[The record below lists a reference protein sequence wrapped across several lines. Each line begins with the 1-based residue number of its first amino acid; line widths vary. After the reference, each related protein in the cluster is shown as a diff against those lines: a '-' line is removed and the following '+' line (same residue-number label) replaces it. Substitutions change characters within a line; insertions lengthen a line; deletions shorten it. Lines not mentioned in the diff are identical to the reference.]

1 MTSLFE
7 RITALILRRPRTIVL
22 VSALVVA
29 AAGVAAS
36 RLRLDPDILKLIPQ
50 QNREVNEFRNLLE
63 QTGTIDF
70 HVVVVQFPKG
80 ADPAAYGPLLD
91 AIGTRLQAS
100 PRIEQAT
107 WKLPDPFALIDK
119 VLPYSMLILTPA
131 QLEKVKQKLTDE
143 AIRESVARNRAL
155 LQTPQST
162 VAKEIV
168 RVDPFN
174 LLPIY
179 LEKLQGAGGGFDID
193 LSTGY
198 YVSADHTTAVIIAK
212 PKRPAQDL
220 PFSREL
226 LRESRADAERAIA
239 ANPTL
244 QAPEIGFTGGY
255 AIAAGDEEIIRQDII
270 LNVITSVGGV
280 LALFLYAFR
289 RPAALAYAGLPMM
302 AAIVVTFGIASLRY
316 GTLSASSTGFAA
328 LLAGLGVDFI
338 TVLYERYVD
347 ERNRG
352 ASLVEAVRTCMKH
365 SLPGVCVAAGTTA
378 ATFYGFL
385 ATDFEGMTQLGFLT
399 GSGILV
405 FLLFVVFLFPAL
417 LVLVER
423 RRKSARFH
431 IHEFG
436 STRLVRVSLARPRV
450 VLAVWAVIVTVAGLA
465 ATRIRFSDDIQNL
478 RSKGNEGARLQAF
491 VTSKF
496 GQSFDFM
503 MYATRGATPAE
514 AIARSGQALPDL
526 ERLVASGTLSSVQSM
541 AAFLPTEAQQRAT
554 IAGLAS
560 FEPRRVER
568 TFRAALAEHG
578 FRANAY
584 DNVLPLFARAMQARE
599 PLTVETLQRLG
610 LGESLQRFM
619 KKTPDG
625 WVSII
630 YLYPKGGAWPR
641 SLPPEL
647 HAFRAKHPEGV
658 LTGVN
663 LVAETLRRII
673 RADAVRASLVGFVV
687 VFALLVIGFRSIARA
702 VLVFVPF
709 LACCTCMLGVM
720 AALGLDFN
728 FMNIFIG
735 LMLVGTATD
744 YAVYMLQRYDE
755 SPDMFPSMASETAR
769 AVTLAAV
776 TSIVGFGSFAI
787 SHYPGL
793 RSIGYAATFGVGAS
807 CLASITLL
815 PALLAT
821 GRFDRRRVVGD
832 RLSVVSRTKPTDN
845 RQPTTDN

>member
-1 MTSLFE
+1 MASRLFE
-7 RITALILRRPRTIVL
+7 RIAALILRRPRTIIL
-22 VSALVVA
+22 LSALVVLGA
-29 AAGVAAS
+29 AAAAA

-50 QNREVNEFRNLLE
+50 QNREVNDLRALLQ

-70 HVVVVQFPKG
+70 HVVVVQLPPG
-80 ADPAAYGPLLD
+80 ADPSSYSSLFDDLGER
-91 AIGTRLQAS
+91 TQKS
-100 PRIEQAT
+100 PQIEQAT

-119 VLPYSMLILTPA
+119 VLPYSLLILTPQ
-131 QLEKVKQKLTDE
+131 QLEEVRQKLTDD

-162 VAKEIV
+162 VAKQLV
-168 RVDPFN
+168 RVDPFH

-179 LEKLQGAGGGFDID
+179 LEKLQRAGGGFNLD

-198 YVSADHTTAVIIAK
+198 YVSADHSTAVVIAK
-212 PKRPAQDL
+212 PKKPAQDL

-226 LRESRADAERAIA
+226 LRESRAHADHALAEFQK
-239 ANPTL
+239 ANPNTKL
-244 QAPEIGFTGGY
+244 PTIGFTGGY
-255 AIAAGDEEIIRQDII
+255 AIAAGDENIIRQDII

-352 ASLVEAVRTCMKH
+352 ASLVDAVRTCMKH
-365 SLPGVCVAAGTTA
+365 SMPGVAVAAGTTA

-405 FLLFVVFLFPAL
+405 FLAFVMFLFPAL

-423 RRKSARFH
+423 RRKSSHFH
-431 IHEFG
+431 VHEFG
-436 STRLVRVSLARPRV
+436 STRLVRGSLAQPRRVILTWVAV
-450 VLAVWAVIVTVAGLA
+450 VIVAGLF

-478 RSKGNEGARLQAF
+478 RSKGNEGARLQQL
-491 VTSKF
+491 VTQKF

-503 MYATRGATPAE
+503 MYAVRGATPSE
-514 AIARSGQALPDL
+514 AIATSERAMPDL
-526 ERLVASGTLSSVQSM
+526 ERLTANGTLGSVQSINT
-541 AAFLPTEAQQRAT
+541 FLPPESQQRAAIESLKT
-554 IAGLAS
+554 
-560 FEPRRVER
+560 FEPARVER
-568 TFRAALAEHG
+568 TFREALAANG
-578 FRANAY
+578 FRESAY
-584 DNVLPLFARAMQARE
+584 DDVLPLFLRAMQASE
-599 PLTVETLQRLG
+599 PLTVDKVEQLG
-610 LGESLQRFM
+610 LGESLQRFV

-625 WVSII
+625 YVSIL
-630 YLYPKGGAWPR
+630 YLYPKGERWPR
-641 SLPPEL
+641 SLPAEL
-647 HAFRAKHPEGV
+647 RAFRERHPEGV
-658 LTGVN
+658 LTGIN

-673 RADAVRASLVGFVV
+673 RADGVRASIAGFVV
-687 VFALLVIGFRSIARA
+687 VFSLLVIGFRSFARA

-709 LACCTCMLGVM
+709 LAGCTCMLGVM
-720 AALGLDFN
+720 AALGLEFN

-755 SPDMFPSMASETAR
+755 SPDLFPSMASETAR

-793 RSIGYAATFGVGAS
+793 RSIGYAATVGVGAS

-821 GRFDRRRVVGD
+821 GRFRRGPLTRPSAT
-832 RLSVVSRTKPTDN
+832 LSPLRRGEGSGS
-845 RQPTTDN
+845 